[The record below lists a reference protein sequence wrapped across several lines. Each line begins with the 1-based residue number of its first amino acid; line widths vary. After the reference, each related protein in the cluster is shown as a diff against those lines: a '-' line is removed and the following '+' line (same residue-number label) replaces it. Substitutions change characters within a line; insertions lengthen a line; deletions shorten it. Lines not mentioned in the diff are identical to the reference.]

1 MIATLFMFP
10 LGMQEA
16 TGALMGNSIGANNVA
31 LANRIF
37 SFTFK
42 ITILVNVLMIVTV
55 ILLRD

>member
-1 MIATLFMFP
+1 MFP

-42 ITILVNVLMIVTV
+42 ITISVNVLMIVTV